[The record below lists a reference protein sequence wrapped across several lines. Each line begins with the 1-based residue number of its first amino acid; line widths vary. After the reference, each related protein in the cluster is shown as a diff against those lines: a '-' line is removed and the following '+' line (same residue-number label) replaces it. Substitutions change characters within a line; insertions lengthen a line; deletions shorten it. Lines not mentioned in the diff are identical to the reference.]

1 MNYGN
6 LGLGSAFVTIL
17 FYVYLI
23 SSWFVNAY
31 QFFCLDFEPSYREE
45 IIKAVGLFIPPLSG
59 ITVWF

>member
-6 LGLGSAFVTIL
+6 LGLGSAFITIL

-23 SSWFVNAY
+23 ISWFVNAY
-31 QFFCLDFEPSYREE
+31 KFFCLDFEPSYREE

-59 ITVWF
+59 IIVWF

>member
-6 LGLGSAFVTIL
+6 LGLGSTFITIL

-23 SSWFVNAY
+23 ISWFVNAY
-31 QFFCLDFEPSYREE
+31 QFFCLDFEQSYREE
-45 IIKAVGLFIPPLSG
+45 IIKAVGLFIPPLSA